1 MIKNKIKNIEKLK
14 VFEIKFKADNNDIK
28 FKKVPYGKPI
38 SNK

>member
-28 FKKVPYGKPI
+28 FKKFINGKPI